1 MAEFSRPLRL
11 AEIPADG
18 LSLQLDATASE
29 RAAVAGRLGLLNL
42 DLLQGVLSIRPLARG
57 GLELTGSMKAKLEQS
72 CVVTL
77 EVLPDEVSRPLH
89 LRFLD
94 EDAFR
99 QHESAQEDPLDGP
112 DVEPMPDSETLDLG
126 ELLVEELSLALDPYP
141 RQADADFADLSLG
154 PGGSADGAA
163 GRSGSPFAVLEGFA
177 GKTR

>member
-11 AEIPADG
+11 AEVPADG

-29 RAAVAGRLGLLNL
+29 RTAVARRLGLLSL
-42 DLLQGVLSIRPLARG
+42 DLLQGALSIRPLARG
-57 GLELTGSMKAKLEQS
+57 GLELTGSMQAKLEQS
-72 CVVTL
+72 CVATL
-77 EVLPDEVSRPLH
+77 EALPVEVSRPLN

-99 QHESAQEDPLDGP
+99 QHESTQEDPLDGP
-112 DVEPMPDSETLDLG
+112 DVEPMPSGETLDLG

-141 RQADADFADLSLG
+141 RQTDAGFTDLSLG
-154 PGGSADGAA
+154 PDGSADGAS
-163 GRSGSPFAVLEGFA
+163 GKSGSPFAVLEGLA